1 MSDVAMHEFVH
12 KVIRKSGQLRKKHPE
27 LRLGQSYMDALW
39 DLDREMYNSI
49 SQSDFDCYYDDKRCD
64 FFLEAVNTIAHD
76 NRKTPT
82 FNPKEFTI
90 DLNGITPSIWGKTIF
105 INKGENK

>member
-1 MSDVAMHEFVH
+1 MHEFVS
-12 KVIRKSGQLRKKHPE
+12 KVIGKAGQLRKKHPE

-39 DLDREMYNSI
+39 ELDREAYNSI

-64 FFLEAVNTIAHD
+64 FFLEAVNTIASD

-82 FNPKEFTI
+82 FNPKEYI
-90 DLNGITPSIWGKTIF
+90 INLNGATPAIWGREPF
-105 INKGENK
+105 ICKGEN